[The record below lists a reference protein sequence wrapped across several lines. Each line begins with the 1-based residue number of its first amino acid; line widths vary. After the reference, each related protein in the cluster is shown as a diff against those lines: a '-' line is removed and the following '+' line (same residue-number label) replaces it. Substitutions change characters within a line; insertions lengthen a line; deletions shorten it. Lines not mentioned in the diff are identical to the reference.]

1 MTRKILAV
9 LLLWCGGGLLAYGQV
24 DSGVGTV
31 ESQALAA
38 RIASGDAPLMLDVR
52 SPAEYAEGHLP
63 GAINIPYDELAG
75 RLDELGAERSAEV
88 VVYCRS
94 GRRAS
99 LAESVLVESGFSN
112 VLDLNGHWLGWSG
125 AVSIP

>member
-1 MTRKILAV
+1 MTRTILAV
-9 LLLWCGGGLLAYGQV
+9 LSLWGGGGLLAYGQV

-75 RLDELGAERSAEV
+75 RLDELGAERNAEI

-125 AVSIP
+125 AMSDP